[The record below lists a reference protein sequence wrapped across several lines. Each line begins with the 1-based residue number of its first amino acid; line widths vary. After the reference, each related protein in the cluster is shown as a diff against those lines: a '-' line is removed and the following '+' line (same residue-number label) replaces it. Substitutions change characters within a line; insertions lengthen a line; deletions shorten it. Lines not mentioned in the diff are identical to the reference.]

1 VNAGDEDR
9 ALRALSRLPRED
21 LRSRDMQLLVMQTLL
36 LQYEQAAESRE
47 AAEAPESMPRLRKQL
62 DNLLLEIQR
71 SGSDKEGD
79 SRLTRQPEMQL

>member
-1 VNAGDEDR
+1 
-9 ALRALSRLPRED
+9 
-21 LRSRDMQLLVMQTLL
+21 MQLLVMQTLL

-71 SGSDKEGD
+71 NASYEKGD
-79 SRLTRQPEMQL
+79 SGLKVQPEMQAQ